1 MAHRIL
7 DNITHF
13 VRILRKAGL
22 PVGTDRA
29 LRAAQAIEAVG
40 VERREDVRAALMT
53 TLLTRREQREVFDAA
68 FDAFWRDPALLERM
82 MLMALP
88 KVSGRRAEP
97 DAPKR
102 PRRVE
107 EALQASGQAARAER
121 ERSQDEEIRFEAM
134 LGHSERERLRKADF
148 EAMSAEEYRMALRL
162 ATTIELPLAPV
173 RVRRLVGS
181 ARGRV
186 DLRRSLRRMSRHPDT
201 LVPALSTHRRRPPPL
216 VILIDISGSMERYA
230 RLFLHFAH
238 GLTRRD
244 PRVRTLVFGTRLTPL
259 SRTLRNRDPDAAMES
274 AAELIADWSG
284 GTRIASS
291 LAEFNRKWARRL
303 LTGNAALLLVTDG
316 LDRDEGGGLSRQAAL
331 LSRFAHELV
340 WLNPL
345 LRFDGFEPRAAGV
358 RAILPHVDR
367 FLPMHNL
374 DSLQALGRALAT
386 PPGRGMLGRARRAH
400 PSSSRPLPRHGVAG
414 NRRAKKDET
423 RRTEDDPR
431 PDRAH
436 LGRAQ

>member
-13 VRILRKAGL
+13 VRILRRAGL

-40 VERREDVRAALMT
+40 VERREDVRAALMA
-53 TLLTRREQREVFDAA
+53 TLLTHREQREVFDAA
-68 FDAFWRDPALLERM
+68 FEAFWRDPRLLERM

-88 KVSGRRAEP
+88 KVSGRRVEP
-97 DAPKR
+97 DAQKR

-107 EALQASGQAARAER
+107 EALRPREPATRPGRENARNE
-121 ERSQDEEIRFEAM
+121 DVRFAAM

-148 EAMSAEEYRMALRL
+148 EAMTADEYRMALRL
-162 ATTIELPLAPV
+162 ASSIELPLAPV
-173 RVRRLVGS
+173 RVRRQVAS
-181 ARGRV
+181 PRGRV
-186 DLRRSLRRMSRHPDT
+186 DLRRSLRRMSRHPGT
-201 LVPALSTHRRRPPPL
+201 MVPALSAHRRRPPPL

-244 PRVRTLVFGTRLTPL
+244 PRVRTLVFGTRLTSL
-259 SRTLRNRDPDAAMES
+259 SRILRHRDPDVAMQS

-291 LAEFNRKWARRL
+291 LGEFNRKWARRL
-303 LTGNAALLLVTDG
+303 LTGNAAMILVTDG

-367 FLPMHNL
+367 FLPIHNL
-374 DSLQALGRALAT
+374 DSLEALGRALAA
-386 PPGRGMLGRARRAH
+386 PPARGMLGRTRRMP
-400 PSSSRPLPRHGVAG
+400 PSSSRHPAPPPSRGTA
-414 NRRAKKDET
+414 E
-423 RRTEDDPR
+423 P
-431 PDRAH
+431 
-436 LGRAQ
+436 

>member
-13 VRILRKAGL
+13 VRILRRAGL

-29 LRAAQAIEAVG
+29 LRAAQALEAVG
-40 VERREDVRAALMT
+40 VERRDDVRAALMS
-53 TLLTRREQREVFDAA
+53 TLLTRHDQREIFDAA
-68 FDAFWRDPALLERM
+68 FAAFWRDPRLLERM

-88 KVSGRRAEP
+88 KVAGRAP
-97 DAPKR
+97 DPAAPKR
-102 PRRVE
+102 PRRVD
-107 EALQASGQAARAER
+107 EALQASAPPPGADRPPPD
-121 ERSQDEEIRFEAM
+121 DEGIRLEAL
-134 LGHSERERLRKADF
+134 LGHSEHERLRKADF
-148 EAMSAEEYRMALRL
+148 EAMSADEYRAALRL
-162 ATTIELPLAPV
+162 AATIELPLAPV

-181 ARGRV
+181 PRGRV

-201 LVPALSTHRRRPPPL
+201 VVPALSAHRRRPPPL

-244 PRVRTLVFGTRLTPL
+244 PRVRTLVFGTRLTHL
-259 SRTLRNRDPDAAMES
+259 SRTLRHRDPDAAMQ
-274 AAELIADWSG
+274 AVAELVADWSG
-284 GTRIASS
+284 GTRIATS

-303 LTGNAALLLVTDG
+303 LTGNAAMLLVTDG
-316 LDRDEGGGLSRQAAL
+316 LDRDEGGGLGRQAAL

-358 RAILPHVDR
+358 RALLPHVDR

-374 DSLQALGRALAT
+374 DSLHALGRELAA
-386 PPGRGMLGRARRAH
+386 PRGRGILEAARRARH
-400 PSSSRPLPRHGVAG
+400 PSSLPPRHGG
-414 NRRAKKDET
+414 DPRSNRR
-423 RRTEDDPR
+423 
-431 PDRAH
+431 
-436 LGRAQ
+436 